1 MRLTIDQLCSIFHY
15 AMERENLRLA
25 GGDTGFVRVNWESVP
40 EADKDALRAAISAL
54 NSVIRKDEREFYRS
68 ELMECLDDLRLNR
81 IGS

>member
-25 GGDTGFVRVNWESVP
+25 GSDTGFVRVNWESVP
-40 EADKDALRAAISAL
+40 ETDKAALRAAVSAL
-54 NSVIRKDEREFYRS
+54 NSVIRKDEREFYRA
-68 ELMECLDDLRLNR
+68 ELMDCLDDLRLNQ